1 LVKAIFPRLLIHIKI
16 RGDVLPTGSHL
27 ASNGIVNL
35 SALAEKE
42 PRTPGQAAFTS
53 HVMSSQML

>member
-1 LVKAIFPRLLIHIKI
+1 MPRTITSDLVPCI
-16 RGDVLPTGSHL
+16 
-27 ASNGIVNL
+27 GIVNL

-42 PRTPGQAAFTS
+42 PRTPGQAAFNS

>member
-1 LVKAIFPRLLIHIKI
+1 MGREL
-16 RGDVLPTGSHL
+16 
-27 ASNGIVNL
+27 NGIVNL

-42 PRTPGQAAFTS
+42 PRTPDQAAFTS